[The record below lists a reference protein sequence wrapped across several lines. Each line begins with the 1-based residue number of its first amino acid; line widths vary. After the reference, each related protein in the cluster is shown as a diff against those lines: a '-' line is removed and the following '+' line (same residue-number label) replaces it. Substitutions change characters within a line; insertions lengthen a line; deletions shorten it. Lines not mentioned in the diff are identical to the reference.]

1 MPFSI
6 TIQGTQGLPLL
17 SRQLRDTALPSGA
30 LGKAVAA
37 ATQAYAEGTQR
48 RAHRDTGT
56 MAGAQTAE
64 VSGLMGKVYTASA
77 SNPKTG
83 QAASTYAPY
92 EEGRGGPHAFYNTT
106 YQQDTPRIVADID
119 QLLRS
124 ALP

>member
-1 MPFSI
+1 MKI
-6 TIQGTQGLPLL
+6 AVQGLPGLQTL
-17 SRQLRDTALPSGA
+17 ARQVRDTALPNGA
-30 LGKAVAA
+30 LSKAVAY

-64 VSGLMGKVYTASA
+64 VSGLMGRVYTANA

-83 QAASTYAPY
+83 QAASVYAPY
-92 EEGRGGPHAFYNTT
+92 EEARGSAHAFYNTT
-106 YQQDTPRIVADID
+106 YQQDTPRIAADA
-119 QLLRS
+119 LRILAD

>member
-1 MPFSI
+1 MPFTV
-6 TIQGTQGLPLL
+6 TIQGLPGLQTIA
-17 SRQLRDTALPSGA
+17 RQLRDTALPSGA
-30 LGKAVAA
+30 LGQAVAQ
-37 ATQAYAEGTQR
+37 ATQAYAQGTAR
-48 RAHRDTGT
+48 NARRDTGT

-64 VSGLMGKVYTASA
+64 VSGLMGRVYTASA

-92 EEGRGGPHAFYNTT
+92 EEGRGGPHAFYNQT

>member
-17 SRQLRDTALPSGA
+17 SRQLRETALPSGA

-37 ATQAYAEGTQR
+37 ATQAYAQGTAR
-48 RAHRDTGT
+48 NAHRDTGT

-64 VSGLMGKVYTASA
+64 VSGLMGRVYTASA
-77 SNPKTG
+77 SNPRTG

-106 YQQDTPRIVADID
+106 YQQDTPRVVADID

>member
-1 MPFSI
+1 MPFTV
-6 TIQGTQGLPLL
+6 TIQGLPGLQAIA
-17 SRQLRDTALPSGA
+17 RQLRDTALPSGA

-37 ATQAYAEGTQR
+37 ATQAYAQGTAR
-48 RAHRDTGT
+48 NAHRDTGT

-64 VSGLMGKVYTASA
+64 VSGLMGRVYTASA

-83 QAASTYAPY
+83 QAASTYAPD

>member
-1 MPFSI
+1 MPFSV
-6 TIQGTQGLPLL
+6 TIQGLSGLHTIA
-17 SRQLRDTALPSGA
+17 RQLRDTALAGGA

-37 ATQAYAEGTQR
+37 ATQAYAQGTAR
-48 RAHRDTGT
+48 NAHRDTGT

-64 VSGLMGKVYTASA
+64 VSGLMGRVYTASA
-77 SNPKTG
+77 SNPKSR
-83 QAASTYAPY
+83 QSASVYAPY

>member
-17 SRQLRDTALPSGA
+17 SRQLRETALPSGT
-30 LGKAVAA
+30 LGRAVAQ
-37 ATQAYAEGTQR
+37 ATRAYAEGTQR

>member
-1 MPFSI
+1 MPLTV
-6 TIQGTQGLPLL
+6 TIQGVPGLQTIA
-17 SRQLRDTALPSGA
+17 RQLRDTALPSGA
-30 LGKAVAA
+30 LGKAVAQ
-37 ATQAYAEGTQR
+37 ATQAYAQGTAR
-48 RAHRDTGT
+48 NAHRDTGT

-64 VSGLMGKVYTASA
+64 VSGLMGRVYTASA
-77 SNPKTG
+77 SNPRTG

>member
-1 MPFSI
+1 VPLTV
-6 TIQGTQGLPLL
+6 TIQGLPGLQTIA
-17 SRQLRDTALPSGA
+17 RQLRDTALPSGA

-37 ATQAYAEGTQR
+37 ATQAYAQGTAR
-48 RAHRDTGT
+48 NAHRDTGT

-64 VSGLMGKVYTASA
+64 VSGLMGRVYTASA
-77 SNPKTG
+77 SNPRTG

>member
-1 MPFSI
+1 MPLTV
-6 TIQGTQGLPLL
+6 TIQGLPGLQTIA
-17 SRQLRDTALPSGA
+17 RQLRDTALPSGA
-30 LGKAVAA
+30 LGQAVAQ
-37 ATQAYAEGTQR
+37 ATQAYAQGTAR
-48 RAHRDTGT
+48 NAHRDTGT

-64 VSGLMGKVYTASA
+64 VSGLMGRVYTASA
-77 SNPKTG
+77 SNPKSR
-83 QAASTYAPY
+83 QSASVYAPY

>member
-1 MPFSI
+1 MPFSV
-6 TIQGTQGLPLL
+6 TIQGLSGLHTIA
-17 SRQLRDTALPSGA
+17 RKLRDTALPSGA

-37 ATQAYAEGTQR
+37 ATQAYAQGTAR
-48 RAHRDTGT
+48 NAHRDTGT

-64 VSGLMGKVYTASA
+64 VSGLMGRVYTASA
-77 SNPKTG
+77 SNPRTG

>member
-1 MPFSI
+1 MPFTV
-6 TIQGTQGLPLL
+6 TIQGLPGLQTIA
-17 SRQLRDTALPSGA
+17 RQMRDTALPSGA

-37 ATQAYAEGTQR
+37 ATQAYAQGTAR
-48 RAHRDTGT
+48 NAHRDTGT

-64 VSGLMGKVYTASA
+64 VSGLMGRVYTASA
-77 SNPKTG
+77 SNPRTG

>member
-17 SRQLRDTALPSGA
+17 SRQLRETALPNGA
-30 LGKAVAA
+30 LGRTVAQ
-37 ATQAYAEGTQR
+37 ATRAYAEGTQR

-64 VSGLMGKVYTASA
+64 VSGLMGRVYTASA
-77 SNPKTG
+77 SNPRTG

>member
-1 MPFSI
+1 MPLTV
-6 TIQGTQGLPLL
+6 TIQGLPGLQTIA
-17 SRQLRDTALPSGA
+17 RQLRDTALPSGA

-37 ATQAYAEGTQR
+37 ATQAYAQGTAR
-48 RAHRDTGT
+48 NAHRDTGT

-64 VSGLMGKVYTASA
+64 VSGLMGRVYTASA
-77 SNPKTG
+77 SNPRTG

>member
-1 MPFSI
+1 LTV
-6 TIQGTQGLPLL
+6 TIQGVPGLHTIA
-17 SRQLRDTALPSGA
+17 RQLRDTALPSGA

-37 ATQAYAEGTQR
+37 ATQAYAQGTAR
-48 RAHRDTGT
+48 NAHRDTGT

-64 VSGLMGKVYTASA
+64 VSGLMGRVYTAST

-83 QAASTYAPY
+83 LAASTYAPY

-106 YQQDTPRIVADID
+106 YQQDTPRILGDVEQI
-119 QLLRS
+119 LFG

>member
-1 MPFSI
+1 MPFTV
-6 TIQGTQGLPLL
+6 TIQGLPGLQTIA
-17 SRQLRDTALPSGA
+17 RQMRDTALPSGA
-30 LGKAVAA
+30 LGKAVAQ
-37 ATQAYAEGTQR
+37 ATQAYAQGTAR
-48 RAHRDTGT
+48 NAHRDTGT

-64 VSGLMGKVYTASA
+64 VSGLMGRVYTASA

-106 YQQDTPRIVADID
+106 YQQDTPRIVSDVEK
-119 QLLRS
+119 LLLG

>member
-1 MPFSI
+1 MPLTV
-6 TIQGTQGLPLL
+6 TIQGVPGLHIIA
-17 SRQLRDTALPSGA
+17 RQLRDTALPSGA

-37 ATQAYAEGTQR
+37 ATQAYAQGTAR
-48 RAHRDTGT
+48 NAHRDTGT

-64 VSGLMGKVYTASA
+64 VSGLMGRVYTASA
-77 SNPKTG
+77 SNPRTG

>member
-1 MPFSI
+1 MKI
-6 TIQGTQGLPLL
+6 AVQGLPGLQTL
-17 SRQLRDTALPSGA
+17 ARQVRDTALPNGA
-30 LGKAVAA
+30 LSKAVAY

-64 VSGLMGKVYTASA
+64 VSGLMGRVYTANA
-77 SNPKTG
+77 SNPRTG
-83 QAASTYAPY
+83 QTASTYAPY

-106 YQQDTPRIVADID
+106 YQQDTPRIISDVD

>member
-1 MPFSI
+1 VPFSV
-6 TIQGTQGLPLL
+6 TIQGLSGLHTIA
-17 SRQLRDTALPSGA
+17 RQLRDTALPSGA

-37 ATQAYAEGTQR
+37 ATQAYAQGTAR
-48 RAHRDTGT
+48 NAHRDTGT

-64 VSGLMGKVYTASA
+64 VSGLMGRVYTASA
-77 SNPKTG
+77 SNPRTG

-92 EEGRGGPHAFYNTT
+92 EEGRGGPHAFYNPT

>member
-1 MPFSI
+1 MA
-6 TIQGTQGLPLL
+6 Q
-17 SRQLRDTALPSGA
+17 
-30 LGKAVAA
+30 
-37 ATQAYAEGTQR
+37 ATRAYAEGTQR

-77 SNPKTG
+77 SNPRTG

-92 EEGRGGPHAFYNTT
+92 EEGRGGPHAFYNTA
-106 YQQDTPRIVADID
+106 YQQDTPRIIGEVEQI
-119 QLLRS
+119 LLG

>member
-1 MPFSI
+1 MPFSV
-6 TIQGTQGLPLL
+6 TIQGLSGLHTIA
-17 SRQLRDTALPSGA
+17 RQLRDTALPSGA

-37 ATQAYAEGTQR
+37 ATQAYAQGTAR
-48 RAHRDTGT
+48 NAHRDTGT

-64 VSGLMGKVYTASA
+64 VSGLMGRVYTASA
-77 SNPKTG
+77 SNPRTG

>member
-1 MPFSI
+1 MPFSV
-6 TIQGTQGLPLL
+6 TIQGLSGLHTIAH
-17 SRQLRDTALPSGA
+17 QLRDTALAGGA

-37 ATQAYAEGTQR
+37 ATQAYAQGTAR
-48 RAHRDTGT
+48 NAHRDTGT

-64 VSGLMGKVYTASA
+64 VSGLMGRVYTASA
-77 SNPKTG
+77 SNPRTG

>member
-17 SRQLRDTALPSGA
+17 SRQLRDTALAGGA

-37 ATQAYAEGTQR
+37 ATQAYAQGTAR
-48 RAHRDTGT
+48 NAHRDTGT

-64 VSGLMGKVYTASA
+64 VSGLMGRVYTASA
-77 SNPKTG
+77 SNPRTG

-92 EEGRGGPHAFYNTT
+92 EEGRGGPHAFYNAT
-106 YQQDTPRIVADID
+106 YQQDTPRILGEVEK
-119 QLLRS
+119 LLLG

>member
-1 MPFSI
+1 MPFTV
-6 TIQGTQGLPLL
+6 TIQGLPGLQTIA
-17 SRQLRDTALPSGA
+17 RQMRDTALPSGA
-30 LGKAVAA
+30 LGKAVAQ
-37 ATQAYAEGTQR
+37 ATQAYAQGTAR
-48 RAHRDTGT
+48 NAHRDTGT

-64 VSGLMGKVYTASA
+64 VSGLMGRVYTASA
-77 SNPKTG
+77 SNPRTG

>member
-6 TIQGTQGLPLL
+6 TIQGAQGLPLL
-17 SRQLRDTALPSGA
+17 SRQLRETALASGA
-30 LGKAVAA
+30 LGQAVAQ
-37 ATQAYAEGTQR
+37 ATRAYAEGTQR
-48 RAHRDTGT
+48 RAHRDTGA
-56 MAGAQTAE
+56 MAGAQTAD

-83 QAASTYAPY
+83 QAASAYAPY
-92 EEGRGGPHAFYNTT
+92 EEGRGGPHAFYNAT

>member
-1 MPFSI
+1 MPFSV
-6 TIQGTQGLPLL
+6 TIQGLSGLHTIA
-17 SRQLRDTALPSGA
+17 RQLRDTALAGGA

-37 ATQAYAEGTQR
+37 ATQAYAQGTAR
-48 RAHRDTGT
+48 NAHRDTGT

-64 VSGLMGKVYTASA
+64 VSGLMGRVYTASA
-77 SNPKTG
+77 SNPKNR
-83 QAASTYAPY
+83 QSASVYAPY

>member
-17 SRQLRDTALPSGA
+17 SRQLRETALPNGA
-30 LGKAVAA
+30 LGQAVAQ
-37 ATQAYAEGTQR
+37 ATRAYAEGTQR

-92 EEGRGGPHAFYNTT
+92 EEARGGSHAFYNTT

>member
-1 MPFSI
+1 VPFTV
-6 TIQGTQGLPLL
+6 TIQGLPGLQTIA
-17 SRQLRDTALPSGA
+17 RQMRDTALPSGA
-30 LGKAVAA
+30 LGKAVAQ